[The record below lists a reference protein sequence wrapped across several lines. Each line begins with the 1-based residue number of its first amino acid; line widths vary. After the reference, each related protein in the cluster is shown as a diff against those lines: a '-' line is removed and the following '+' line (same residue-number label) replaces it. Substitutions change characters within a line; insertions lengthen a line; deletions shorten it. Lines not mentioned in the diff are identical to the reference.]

1 MVYRDETMVAVA
13 QGSRIQEMVVGN
25 AKERTDPLLL
35 YPTRCFFDVNFHR
48 VTEPRVQLSRD
59 GSGKTIDLPLLAEKG
74 TMERRAQT
82 NMDKG

>member
-1 MVYRDETMVAVA
+1 MVYRDETTVAVA

-35 YPTRCFFDVNFHR
+35 YPTRCFFDVSFHQ
-48 VTEPRVQLSRD
+48 VTEPRVQLSRA

-74 TMERRAQT
+74 TMERRAQI

>member
-25 AKERTDPLLL
+25 AKECMDRPLL

-48 VTEPRVQLSRD
+48 VTDRVCNC
-59 GSGKTIDLPLLAEKG
+59 PEMEAE
-74 TMERRAQT
+74 RQ
-82 NMDKG
+82 